1 MNHADIRNAL
11 LEIAQEE
18 LDWNQSLPNGS
29 LSEELDSMQKMSLV
43 VGIEDR
49 FLICFEPEEEEQIDT
64 VDTLITFI
72 SKKLTE
78 KNLS

>member
-1 MNHADIRNAL
+1 MNHTEIRKAL
-11 LEIAQEE
+11 QEIAREE
-18 LDWNQSLPNGS
+18 LDWTRDLPAGS

-64 VDTLITFI
+64 VETLISFI
-72 SKKLTE
+72 SKKINSRE
-78 KNLS
+78 IS

>member
-1 MNHADIRNAL
+1 MNHTEIRNVL
-11 LEIAQEE
+11 QEIAREE
-18 LDWNQSLPNGS
+18 LDWTQDLPTGS

-49 FLICFEPEEEEQIDT
+49 FLICFEPEEEQQIDT
-64 VDTLITFI
+64 VETLISFI

-78 KNLS
+78 REAS

>member
-64 VDTLITFI
+64 VETLITFI

-78 KNLS
+78 KNL

>member
-1 MNHADIRNAL
+1 MNHTQIRNAL
-11 LEIAQEE
+11 QEIAHEE
-18 LDWNQSLPNGS
+18 LDWKEDLPSGS

-64 VDTLITFI
+64 VHTLISFI

-78 KNLS
+78 KEAS

>member
-64 VDTLITFI
+64 VETLITFI

>member
-1 MNHADIRNAL
+1 MTDTEIRNTL
-11 LEIAQEE
+11 QEIAREE
-18 LDWNQSLPNGS
+18 LDWNQDLPQGS

-64 VDTLITFI
+64 LETLIGFI
-72 SKKLTE
+72 SKKLE
-78 KNLS
+78 AKDVS

>member
-1 MNHADIRNAL
+1 MTHTEIRNTL
-11 LEIAQEE
+11 QEIAREE
-18 LDWNQSLPNGS
+18 LDWSQDLPQGS

-64 VDTLITFI
+64 VDILIDFI
-72 SKKLTE
+72 SKKIKE
-78 KNLS
+78 RSAS